1 MWVRA
6 DGSSATE
13 AWHWALKVPDS
24 PEPLMTLLTILLA
37 GNIALASAF
46 SLVAVVTD

>member
-1 MWVRA
+1 
-6 DGSSATE
+6 
-13 AWHWALKVPDS
+13 
-24 PEPLMTLLTILLA
+24 MTLLTILHA

>member
-1 MWVRA
+1 M
-6 DGSSATE
+6 
-13 AWHWALKVPDS
+13 PDP
-24 PEPLMTLLTILLA
+24 PELTMILLTILLA